1 MLLLFTIAHPLVD
14 ACSLSVLIAGGM
26 SWQRVIAYNAMAF
39 ALQLPMGLLADE
51 RPEWVRGGFCFGTGM
66 AVAAAVSVA
75 FGAGGWCPLAMACV
89 GNALFHLT
97 AGKKILDSH
106 GGRGGPIGLFIS
118 TGALGLLAGRVGME
132 HCAEASL
139 PAFAVALAAVAA
151 AGAVRWRRTG
161 FRDLEFGSQD
171 FAESGKTRNPNL
183 AANPESRNP
192 APDAPSLAT
201 GAFEAFILLGLFVLV
216 AWRSWAGLAAGR
228 ISAGQGTALLFIG
241 AAVTWAGKTLGG
253 YIGDWVG
260 RWPVTA
266 ASVCGSAAL
275 AFLCPPDNAA
285 AWMALL
291 FVAQLAT
298 GPVLSLLYD
307 RTDRCGG
314 MAFGLNCLGLFAGS
328 L

>member
-1 MLLLFTIAHPLVD
+1 MLTLFTIAHPLVD

-51 RPEWVRGGFCFGTGM
+51 RPEWVRGGFCLGTGM
-66 AVAAAVSVA
+66 AVAAAVAAA
-75 FGAGGWCPLAMACV
+75 FGAQGWGVLAVACV

-97 AGKKILDSH
+97 AGKEILDTH

-118 TGALGLLAGRVGME
+118 TGAFGLLAGRVGME
-132 HCAEASL
+132 HCAAAALPVFAAS
-139 PAFAVALAAVAA
+139 LAAVAV

-161 FRDLEFGSQD
+161 FRDSEFGSRD
-171 FAESGKTRNPNL
+171 SVDAGETRTLNPAAKPEPRNP
-183 AANPESRNP
+183 PP
-192 APDAPSLAT
+192 AAPSLAT
-201 GAFEAFILLGLFVLV
+201 GAFEAFILLSLFVLV

-241 AAVTWAGKTLGG
+241 AAVTWAGKSLGG
-253 YIGDWVG
+253 YIGDWLG

-275 AFLCPPDNAA
+275 AFLCPPENAT

-291 FVAQLAT
+291 FVAQFAT
-298 GPVLSLLYD
+298 GPVLSLLHD
-307 RTDRCGG
+307 RTDHRGG

>member
-1 MLLLFTIAHPLVD
+1 MLPLFTIAHPLVD

-26 SWQRVIAYNAMAF
+26 SWRRIIAYNAMAF
-39 ALQLPMGLLADE
+39 ALQLPMGLIADE
-51 RPEWVRGGFCFGTGM
+51 RPEWVRGGFTLGTGM
-66 AVAAAVSVA
+66 AVGAAAMA
-75 FGAGGWCPLAMACV
+75 ALGAGGWGVLAVACV

-97 AGKKILDSH
+97 AGKEILDTH

-118 TGALGLLAGRVGME
+118 TGALGLLAGRIGME
-132 HCAEASL
+132 HFAAIAL
-139 PAFAVALAAVAA
+139 PAFAAALAVVAVAS
-151 AGAVRWRRTG
+151 AVRWRKAVRG
-161 FRDLEFGSQD
+161 R
-171 FAESGKTRNPNL
+171 AE
-183 AANPESRNP
+183 A
-192 APDAPSLAT
+192 AT
-201 GAFEAFILLGLFVLV
+201 GEAFPIRESLMLFGLFVLV

-228 ISAGQGTALLFIG
+228 ISAGQGAALLFVG
-241 AAVTWAGKTLGG
+241 AAVTWAGKALGG
-253 YIGDWVG
+253 YVGERLG

-266 ASVCGSAAL
+266 ASVFGSAAL
-275 AFLCPPDNAA
+275 AFLCPPDNAV

-307 RTDRCGG
+307 RTNLRGG

>member
-1 MLLLFTIAHPLVD
+1 MLALFTIAHPLVD

-26 SWQRVIAYNAMAF
+26 SWQRVVAYNAMAF
-39 ALQLPMGLLADE
+39 ALQLPMGLIADE
-51 RPEWVRGGFCFGTGM
+51 RPGWVRGGFFLGTGM
-66 AVAAAVSVA
+66 AVAAAVAAA
-75 FGAGGWCPLAMACV
+75 FGAHGWGVLAVACV

-97 AGKKILDSH
+97 AGKEILDTR

-118 TGALGLLAGRVGME
+118 TGALGLLAGRIGME
-132 HCAEASL
+132 RCAAMAL
-139 PAFAVALAAVAA
+139 PAFAAALAAVAVA
-151 AGAVRWRRTG
+151 SAVRWRKAIH
-161 FRDLEFGSQD
+161 GS
-171 FAESGKTRNPNL
+171 
-183 AANPESRNP
+183 AA
-192 APDAPSLAT
+192 AAT
-201 GAFEAFILLGLFVLV
+201 GEASPILESLMLFGLFVLV

-228 ISAGQGTALLFIG
+228 ISAGQGAALLFVG
-241 AAVTWAGKTLGG
+241 AAVTWAGKALGG
-253 YIGDWVG
+253 YVGERLG

-266 ASVCGSAAL
+266 VSVCGSAAL

-307 RTDRCGG
+307 RTGRRGG